1 MKAVKILKKLYWLGL
16 IGMVG
21 TIINSKIL
29 ELFYL
34 FFLAALADF
43 ILSLILVCKSGSETK
58 EVSNLKFLFQ
68 NVGMLIGIPVI
79 YLRNGFRLPN
89 VSTYRAQR
97 LYRLPFEGEW
107 MVVNGGIDK
116 AHSHSWGVCSQ
127 RYAYD
132 FYIRNGE
139 ETHSGDGTSVT
150 DYFCYNQAIVAPADG
165 VIVEL
170 KDKFEDT
177 PVSGKPEI
185 QCTASDVRGNYI
197 VIKHAEREYST
208 IAHIKKNSFLVK
220 VGDTVKEGQEIAR
233 CGNSGNTSEP
243 HIHFQ
248 IQQGQSFLF
257 NASLPI
263 TFHEA
268 VTSDGKKIAHLTAG
282 QMVGNK

>member
-116 AHSHSWGVCSQ
+116 AHSHS
-127 RYAYD
+127 
-132 FYIRNGE
+132 
-139 ETHSGDGTSVT
+139 
-150 DYFCYNQAIVAPADG
+150 
-165 VIVEL
+165 
-170 KDKFEDT
+170 
-177 PVSGKPEI
+177 
-185 QCTASDVRGNYI
+185 
-197 VIKHAEREYST
+197 
-208 IAHIKKNSFLVK
+208 
-220 VGDTVKEGQEIAR
+220 
-233 CGNSGNTSEP
+233 
-243 HIHFQ
+243 
-248 IQQGQSFLF
+248 
-257 NASLPI
+257 
-263 TFHEA
+263 
-268 VTSDGKKIAHLTAG
+268 
-282 QMVGNK
+282 